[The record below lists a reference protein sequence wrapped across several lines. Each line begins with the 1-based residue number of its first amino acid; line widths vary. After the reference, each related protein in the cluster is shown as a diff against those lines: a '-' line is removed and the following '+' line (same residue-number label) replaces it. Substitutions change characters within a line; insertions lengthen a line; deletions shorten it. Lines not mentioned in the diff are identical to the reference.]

1 MNQNIFSDSIH
12 AISEANFAKE
22 DSDEYFVISV
32 RPGEK
37 ITAIIDVMTE
47 MNNNKLPLAK
57 LTDLLSQEL
66 AVFAASRVEHANSVE
81 KVAQRY
87 EFIDSRSALG
97 ILVKEGLLEEP
108 PRERYKPRFLE
119 QLQKDKPDA
128 Q

>member
-1 MNQNIFSDSIH
+1 MNKNIFSDSID

-22 DSDEYFVISV
+22 DSDEHFVASV

-37 ITAIIDVMTE
+37 ITAMIDVMTE

-66 AVFAASRVEHANSVE
+66 AVFAASRVEHAGCVE

-87 EFIDSRSALG
+87 EFIDSRTALG
-97 ILVKEGLLEEP
+97 ILVKEGVLKEL
-108 PRERYKPRFLE
+108 PRGKYKPRVLE
-119 QLQKDKPDA
+119 KLQEEKPEA